1 MSRITDEFRTLE
13 EISCPR
19 GACDRSLFFVRAQR
33 AHPVN
38 RRVGRWALFQM
49 TKIRTAEMIT
59 INLENVFQSDRGL
72 SQKYSAKSSVVWD
85 MVMLGSYLPIII
97 RRKVPLNNF
106 LSISSYRTTSSTAAA
121 IAPSPPRSRRG
132 SRPSRDRSRSSMIR
146 SGAGSSYKSASP
158 DHSRRRS
165 RSEYPD
171 CSRVPG

>member
-1 MSRITDEFRTLE
+1 MPTYRNCVVILFLDTQQNKNGSKVLPEHKKELKFIFIKSKQNYNTHTNTQEFGTLSRITDDFRTLE

-72 SQKYSAKSSVVWD
+72 YHKYSAKTSVV
-85 MVMLGSYLPIII
+85 
-97 RRKVPLNNF
+97 
-106 LSISSYRTTSSTAAA
+106 
-121 IAPSPPRSRRG
+121 
-132 SRPSRDRSRSSMIR
+132 
-146 SGAGSSYKSASP
+146 
-158 DHSRRRS
+158 
-165 RSEYPD
+165 
-171 CSRVPG
+171 

>member
-1 MSRITDEFRTLE
+1 
-13 EISCPR
+13 
-19 GACDRSLFFVRAQR
+19 
-33 AHPVN
+33 
-38 RRVGRWALFQM
+38 M
-49 TKIRTAEMIT
+49 TKIRTTEMIT
-59 INLENVFQSDRGL
+59 IDLENVFGSDRGL
-72 SQKYSAKSSVVWD
+72 YQKYSANTLVVSE
-85 MVMLGSYLPIII
+85 MVMLGSYFPMIIQ
-97 RRKVPLNNF
+97 RKVPLNNF
-106 LSISSYRTTSSTAAA
+106 LTISSYHTTSSTAAA